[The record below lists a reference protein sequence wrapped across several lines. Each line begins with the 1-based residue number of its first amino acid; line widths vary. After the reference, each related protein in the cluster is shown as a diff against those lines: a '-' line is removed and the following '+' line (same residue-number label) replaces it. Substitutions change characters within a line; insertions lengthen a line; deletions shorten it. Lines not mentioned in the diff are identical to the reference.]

1 MSSDSTALEG
11 LDDLGPSAA
20 AAIGEVTGR
29 WHGLRWLRRL
39 VMVIVLGGG
48 VSILLLNVKRSESA
62 AAAIAHARP
71 GWVAAVVA
79 STIVTYAMAAACTI
93 GSTSVRLDPSRTVL
107 MQVASS
113 FVNRFVPGGV
123 AGAVLNV
130 RFVEQAGATRPAAI
144 TSNVLNSV
152 AGFVVHLALF
162 LALLPLFGG
171 IHRDVDPPDD
181 FALFV
186 ALLVA
191 MIGFGA
197 AVWIRWI
204 PRHVKGRLATVRGA
218 AADALR
224 SPRRLVLL
232 VGGSLGV
239 TAAHG
244 LGLWCALRGVG
255 APIALADV
263 MVIYLVAAAAASIS
277 PTPGGLGAIEIA
289 LVAGLS
295 RIGTPAAPASAAVLV
310 YRIVSYWLPIMPG
323 FLAFRW
329 LRRHSA
335 I

>member
-1 MSSDSTALEG
+1 MSREPSVLGG

-20 AAIGEVTGR
+20 AAISEVTGR
-29 WHGLRWLRRL
+29 WHGLRWLWRL
-39 VMVIVLGGG
+39 AAVAVLGGG

-79 STIVTYAMAAACTI
+79 STVATYAMAAACTI
-93 GSTSVRLDPSRTVL
+93 GSTSVQLDPARTVV
-107 MQVASS
+107 MQVAAS

-144 TSNVLNSV
+144 TSSVLNSV
-152 AGFVVHLALF
+152 AGFVVHVVLF

-171 IHRDVDPPDD
+171 VRRDVDPPDD
-181 FALFV
+181 FAAFV
-186 ALLVA
+186 VVLIAL
-191 MIGFGA
+191 IGLGA

-204 PRHVKGRLATVRGA
+204 PHHFKGRLATMRQA
-218 AADALR
+218 ATDTLR
-224 SPRRLVLL
+224 SPRRLMLL

-244 LGLWCALRGVG
+244 LGLWCALRAVG
-255 APIALADV
+255 APVALADV
-263 MVIYLVAAAAASIS
+263 MVIYLVAAAAATIS

-289 LVAGLS
+289 LVAGLAS
-295 RIGTPAAPASAAVLV
+295 IGTPATSASAAVLV
-310 YRIVSYWLPIMPG
+310 YRIVSYWLPILPG
-323 FLAFRW
+323 FVAFRW